1 MAGLYIHIPFCK
13 RRCHY
18 CDFYSTTQEQL
29 QDAYVAAVCQEME
42 ERERE
47 LHEPIKTLYI
57 GGGTPSQ
64 LSPLLL
70 TEIVRHA
77 SDVFGFK
84 TLKEFTIEAN
94 PDDITPA
101 WVMGIRQAVPEG
113 RVRVSMG
120 IQTFDD
126 ATLALIGRRHN
137 AAQALAAVRTLRD
150 AGIDEISID
159 LMYGL
164 PGEDE
169 SRWASDLEQ
178 ATALGVPH
186 ISAYCLTYEE
196 GTVLWKQR
204 EDGKVEE
211 ADEELCERFYFML
224 RDRLKKAG
232 YEHYELS
239 NFAFPGHHAL
249 HNASYWNGT
258 PYLGIGPGAHSYDGS
273 TRSWNA
279 PDLKA
284 YIANPLSGRSSEV
297 LTDDE
302 KYDEYVMTRL
312 RTAIGIDPNELER
325 LFGTARRD
333 YCLAHAHSYLKSHRL
348 RYTADGHIVLGE
360 EGLFVSDGIIANLFS

>member
-29 QDAYVAAVCQEME
+29 QDAYVAAVCREMD
-42 ERERE
+42 ERKRE
-47 LHEPIKTLYI
+47 LHEPIETLYI

-64 LSPLLL
+64 LSPSLL

-101 WVMGIRQAVPEG
+101 WVAGVRQAAPDG
-113 RVRVSMG
+113 KVRVSMG

-126 ATLALIGRRHN
+126 ATLTLIGRRHN
-137 AAQALAAVRTLRD
+137 AAQALAAVRTLQD

-169 SRWASDLEQ
+169 SRWADDLEQ

-211 ADEELCERFYFML
+211 ADEERCERFYLML

-239 NFAFPGHHAL
+239 NFALPGHHAL

-258 PYLGIGPGAHSYDGS
+258 PYLGIGPGAHSYDGT

-284 YIANPLSGRSSEV
+284 YINNPMSGRSSEI

-312 RTAIGIDPNELER
+312 RTAIGIDPDELEK
-325 LFGTARRD
+325 LFGTARRN
-333 YCLAHAHSYLKSHRL
+333 YCLAHAQSYIESHRL
-348 RYTADGHIVLGE
+348 RYTTDGHIVLGE
-360 EGLFVSDGIIANLFS
+360 EGLFVSDGIIADLFS

>member
-47 LHEPIKTLYI
+47 LHEPIETLYI

-297 LTDDE
+297 LRDDE